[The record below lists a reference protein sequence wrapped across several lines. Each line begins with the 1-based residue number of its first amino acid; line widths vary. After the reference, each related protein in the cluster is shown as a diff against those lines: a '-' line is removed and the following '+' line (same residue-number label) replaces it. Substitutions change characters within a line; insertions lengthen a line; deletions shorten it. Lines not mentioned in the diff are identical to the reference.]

1 MDRIPRLNVLPT
13 CFFLAA
19 FAQARNVTVA
29 GAARFV
35 ETESRR
41 CGREA
46 QTEILSHA
54 CN

>member
-1 MDRIPRLNVLPT
+1 MDRVPRLNVLLR
-13 CFFLAA
+13 CFSLAA
-19 FAQARNVTVA
+19 LAHAQDAAPA

-35 ETESRR
+35 ETESGR

-46 QTEILSHA
+46 KTEILSQA